1 MAAALTWTTLVVA
14 ALVVLAL
21 VFYLIAVALALS
33 RANRSLAQLAAGLEM
48 IESHSGPL
56 PEQLTAI
63 NGALAALCD
72 GLRSVDG
79 HLVGI
84 RRVLRAE

>member
-1 MAAALTWTTLVVA
+1 
-14 ALVVLAL
+14 
-21 VFYLIAVALALS
+21 
-33 RANRSLAQLAAGLEM
+33 M

-84 RRVLRAE
+84 RRVLRT

>member
-56 PEQLTAI
+56 PEHLRTI
-63 NGALAALCD
+63 NGALAALAD

-84 RRVLRAE
+84 RRVLRT

>member
-1 MAAALTWTTLVVA
+1 MAAALTWITLAVA

-21 VFYLIAVALALS
+21 VFYLVAVALALT

-56 PEQLTAI
+56 PEHLTAI
-63 NGALAALCD
+63 NGALAALLD

-84 RRVLRAE
+84 RRVLRT

>member
-14 ALVVLAL
+14 ALVVLVL
-21 VFYLIAVALALS
+21 VVYLVAVALALT
-33 RANRSLAQLAAGLEM
+33 RANRSLAQLAAGLET

-56 PEQLTAI
+56 PEHLTAI
-63 NGALAALCD
+63 NGALAALAG
-72 GLRSVDG
+72 GLRSVDS

-84 RRVLRAE
+84 RRVFRA

>member
-56 PEQLTAI
+56 PEHLRTI
-63 NGALAALCD
+63 NGALAALAD

-84 RRVLRAE
+84 RRVLRA

>member
-1 MAAALTWTTLVVA
+1 MAAALTWITLAVA
-14 ALVVLAL
+14 ALVVVVL
-21 VFYLIAVALALS
+21 VLYLLAVALALT

-56 PEQLTAI
+56 PEHLGTI

-79 HLVGI
+79 HLVGV
-84 RRVLRAE
+84 RRVLRT

>member
-1 MAAALTWTTLVVA
+1 MAAALTWITLAVA

-21 VFYLIAVALALS
+21 VFYLVAVALALT

-56 PEQLTAI
+56 PEHLTAI
-63 NGALAALCD
+63 NGALAALSD

-84 RRVLRAE
+84 RRVLRT